1 MKYTSVVVD
10 DKEHCLEVMRQMEEE
25 FKKGNESFFIRV
37 IEDEPSLV
45 LRVHA
50 VTILA
55 DLGSEAAIPALSL
68 VLLHDPDPLVRHEA
82 AFTMGQI
89 GLTSAVKALEAAT
102 TKDKDPIV
110 RHESAAALG
119 SIGSQTARKTLEAA
133 LKDKDELVSN
143 SAAASLFNLEF
154 LRTYSVGATAR
165 DRMPRP

>member
-1 MKYTSVVVD
+1 MKYTTVVVD
-10 DKEHCLEVMRQMEEE
+10 DKQHCLEIMSRMEEE
-25 FKKGNESFFIRV
+25 FKKGNEDFFVKV
-37 IEDEPSLV
+37 IQDEPSLV

-55 DLGSEAAIPALSL
+55 DLGGEAAIPALTD

-89 GLTSAVKALEAAT
+89 GLTSGVRGLEEAT
-102 TKDKDPIV
+102 LTDKDPIV

-119 SIGSQTARKTLEAA
+119 SIGSQSAKLALQKA
-133 LKDKDELVSN
+133 LKDPDTLVSN

-154 LRTYSVGATAR
+154 LETFSIGGTAR
-165 DRMPRP
+165 DRAPRP

>member
-1 MKYTSVVVD
+1 MKYTSVIVD
-10 DKEHCLEVMRQMEEE
+10 DKKHCLEIMSRMEEE
-25 FKKGNESFFIRV
+25 FKKGDERFFIDV
-37 IEDEPSLV
+37 MEEEPSLV

-55 DLGSEAAIPALSL
+55 DLGTEAAIPTLTN

-89 GLTSAVKALEAAT
+89 GLASAVKGLEQAT
-102 TKDKDPIV
+102 LYDKDPIV

-119 SIGSQTARKTLEAA
+119 SIGSQSAKEALKKA
-133 LKDKDELVSN
+133 LKDSDALVSN

-154 LRTYSVGATAR
+154 LETYAVGGTAR
-165 DRMPRP
+165 DRAPRP

>member
-1 MKYTSVVVD
+1 MYTTVVVGN
-10 DKEHCLEVMRQMEEE
+10 KKHCLEVMRQMEEE
-25 FKKGNESFFIRV
+25 FQKKNERFFVKI

-55 DLGSEAAIPALSL
+55 DLGGEASIPALSD
-68 VLLHDPDPLVRHEA
+68 VVLHDPDPLVRHEA

-89 GLTSAVKALEAAT
+89 GLTSALAALEEAVRS
-102 TKDKDPIV
+102 DKDPIV

-119 SIGSQTARKTLEAA
+119 SIGSQAARATLEKG
-133 LKDKDELVSN
+133 LEDGDELVRN

-154 LRTYSVGATAR
+154 LRSYSVGGTAR

>member
-1 MKYTSVVVD
+1 MRYTSVIVD
-10 DKEHCLEVMRQMEEE
+10 DKAHCLEVMNKMEEE
-25 FKKGNESFFIRV
+25 FKKGDERFFIKV
-37 IEDEPSLV
+37 MEEEPSLV

-55 DLGSEAAIPALSL
+55 DLGTQAAIPTLTN
-68 VLLHDPDPLVRHEA
+68 VLLNDPDPLVRHEA

-89 GLTSAVKALEAAT
+89 GLTSAVKGLEEAT
-102 TKDKDPIV
+102 LKDKDPIV

-119 SIGSQTARKTLEAA
+119 SIGSQLAKGALQKA

-154 LRTYSVGATAR
+154 LEKYAVGGTAR
-165 DRMPRP
+165 DRAPRP

>member
-10 DKEHCLEVMRQMEEE
+10 DRGHCLEVMKKMEEE
-25 FKKGNESFFIRV
+25 FRKGDERFFITV
-37 IEDEPSLV
+37 MEEEPSLV

-55 DLGSEAAIPALSL
+55 DLGSEAAIPTLAN

-89 GLTSAVKALEAAT
+89 GLSSAVPPLEEAVLV
-102 TKDKDPIV
+102 DKDPIV

-119 SIGSQTARKTLEAA
+119 SIGSQSAKGTLQKA
-133 LKDKDELVSN
+133 LEDSDELVRN

-154 LRTYSVGATAR
+154 LETFAIGGTAR
-165 DRMPRP
+165 DRAPRP